1 MKQNNSTTKPSN
13 NKKPSTPENRG
24 GLTNFSV
31 SGVDTKILNNND
43 KRSSQKIK
51 G

>member
-1 MKQNNSTTKPSN
+1 MLERNV

-31 SGVDTKILNNND
+31 SGVDTKIH
-43 KRSSQKIK
+43 
-51 G
+51 